1 MCTKFQFDSVGQNS
15 CFVDHADVSSQFY
28 LLARGE
34 ECSRELCPSKC
45 NNKIDL
51 PFLNT
56 DKFSDYK
63 RLLNIAALVLR
74 FISNLQKSLNQE
86 EKVVQRYVTTKEYSK
101 AEHLL
106 LVFIQQDVTKIN
118 NYKQLE
124 KDLNLQKDD
133 KNIIRCR
140 GRLKKPP
147 MEYDAK
153 YPIILPKNSKFTELV
168 VKHYHKLVLRNDVRE
183 TLNQIR
189 KKFWIT
195 KTRNYIRQ
203 IIKKCVICNRH
214 ERSPFQYPAPPDLP
228 SYRLSDKF
236 AFTYSAVDYAGPL
249 YVNNIYGKLQTF
261 KF

>member
-1 MCTKFQFDSVGQNS
+1 M
-15 CFVDHADVSSQFY
+15 
-28 LLARGE
+28 LARGE
-34 ECSRELCPSKC
+34 ECSRELCPPKC
-45 NNKIDL
+45 NDKIDL
-51 PFLNT
+51 QFLNI
-56 DKFSDYK
+56 DKFSNYN
-63 RLLNIAALVLR
+63 RLLNITALVLR
-74 FISNLQKSLNQE
+74 FINNLQKSLNQE

-101 AEHLL
+101 AEHLW

-124 KDLNLQKDD
+124 KDLNLQKDEE
-133 KNIIRCR
+133 NIIRCR
-140 GRLKKPP
+140 GRLKNAP

-153 YPIILPKNSKFTELV
+153 YPIILAKNNKFTELV
-168 VKHYHKLVLRNDVRE
+168 VKHYKLVFHNGVRE

-189 KKFWIT
+189 TKFWIT
-195 KTRNYIRQ
+195 KPRNYIRR

-214 ERSPFQYPAPPDLP
+214 EGSPFQYSAPPDLP

-261 KF
+261 KCI